1 MTGLVMVRAGCGG
14 GGAGGKGNKGTRRS
28 EEEENQL
35 SLVEILIA
43 ALKKSMMSCHLD
55 GDEDII
61 YTADNMEI
69 GWPTNVE
76 HITHV
81 TFDPFSGFLG
91 LPVELQVEVPSQV
104 PSARYSFR

>member
-14 GGAGGKGNKGTRRS
+14 GGGGGKGNKGTRRS

-55 GDEDII
+55 RDEDII
-61 YTADNMEI
+61 YTVDNMEI